1 MSLVLLIVLSL
12 FVFVSFLVFVH
23 SPCFLWESVLS
34 VYISQSQVS
43 VYFLS
48 VSFLFSYLS
57 LCVSRSLTLCVL
69 VISLAMFLSLCFILC
84 LPKSV
89 FHVCFHVCL
98 SSFQHQAHVFL
109 SLFKTFESCKGL
121 AFLLS
126 GLSKVPVLCFVP
138 KSWLQLLSVLHNF
151 VGNLFSI
158 SIHLGMS
165 NCVVSCLTTL
175 WLECLHWFPQAYTPS
190 HLSFITYTNTI
201 ME

>member
-1 MSLVLLIVLSL
+1 MIKKRTSQPNVRQWCYQDGGSLTQHYEFILYSWFFLLLYEFGSAYCSEFICICIIPCLCPL
-12 FVFVSFLVFVH
+12 PVF
-23 SPCFLWESVLS
+23 PIWESVLS

-121 AFLLS
+121 AFLPS

-138 KSWLQLLSVLHNF
+138 KS
-151 VGNLFSI
+151 
-158 SIHLGMS
+158 
-165 NCVVSCLTTL
+165 
-175 WLECLHWFPQAYTPS
+175 
-190 HLSFITYTNTI
+190 
-201 ME
+201 

>member
-1 MSLVLLIVLSL
+1 MFASGAIRMVGLWLSTLSLFYIHDSFCCFMSLVLLIVLSL

-23 SPCFLWESVLS
+23 FPCFLYESLYCLCIFPKVKSLF
-34 VYISQSQVS
+34 ISFRSL
-43 VYFLS
+43 FG
-48 VSFLFSYLS
+48 LFSYLS

-109 SLFKTFESCKGL
+109 SLFKTFESCKAL
-121 AFLLS
+121 AFLPS

-138 KSWLQLLSVLHNF
+138 KS
-151 VGNLFSI
+151 
-158 SIHLGMS
+158 
-165 NCVVSCLTTL
+165 
-175 WLECLHWFPQAYTPS
+175 
-190 HLSFITYTNTI
+190 
-201 ME
+201 